1 MILLTVGTQLA
12 FDRLV
17 QILDAIAPSLGEP
30 VFGQIGN
37 SRYAPTNFE
46 AVPRLTDH
54 DFQAMLKSA
63 RAIVAHAGIG
73 TVLRARQLNKPLI
86 VFPRRAALREHRNDH
101 QLATCA
107 QLEGMAGVYVALD
120 QHQLGHTIARRDLV
134 AAQPDQSNRDRLV
147 NNLRNYFTTG

>member
-17 QILDAIAPSLGEP
+17 QILDDLAPALAEP

-37 SRYAPTNFE
+37 ARYSPTNFA
-46 AVPRLTDH
+46 AVARLSDS
-54 DFQAMLKSA
+54 DFHTKLTSA

-73 TVLRARQLNKPLI
+73 TVLRARQLNKPII
-86 VFPRRAALREHRNDH
+86 VFPRRAALNEHRNDH

-107 QLEGMAGVYVALD
+107 QLAGMAGVYVAHD
-120 QHQLGHTIARRDLV
+120 RQQLAATIARTDLI
-134 AAQPDQSNRDRLV
+134 APQPDLTNRDQLV
-147 NNLRNYFTTG
+147 SNLRHYFAS